1 MPLCRLKIDIFI
13 LENAGFESTGNAS
26 VLMKS
31 LFTDYEKSTLPTCAD
46 NSIIQV
52 KIGMAL
58 RQIIEL
64 VSILADT
71 QRPNDAIS
79 TSISWCRTKVA
90 CRIPRICNGKLI
102 WITKCHTRLLSI
114 WYRRTYQ
121 TDVFCIRII
130 IGIKHGFPCINVCQ
144 VPREMLKTEAVG
156 QNVNVLEN
164 DVWSLL
170 LHKFNDL
177 FVKIW
182 ETLWHYILSPFGR

>member
-79 TSISWCRTKVA
+79 TSIS
-90 CRIPRICNGKLI
+90 
-102 WITKCHTRLLSI
+102 
-114 WYRRTYQ
+114 
-121 TDVFCIRII
+121 
-130 IGIKHGFPCINVCQ
+130 
-144 VPREMLKTEAVG
+144 
-156 QNVNVLEN
+156 
-164 DVWSLL
+164 
-170 LHKFNDL
+170 
-177 FVKIW
+177 
-182 ETLWHYILSPFGR
+182 